1 MEHGEL
7 TADEFRAIARE
18 QGVSPRSLELW
29 RSRGLLP
36 APTRQPKG
44 RAAWMYPAES
54 ARQLT
59 RLAHWRRQTRSLN
72 LIAIALWIEG
82 FPIQLDKVRAALF
95 AITSRTERELVDEKD
110 LPAFIEQQARK
121 VAVARGKH
129 APPRV
134 VRMKRDERVRACA
147 YLLAVAV
154 GAEDEIEQRKAD
166 VLLVERMFGLRS
178 GQHGGLAKHEPFI
191 DLVESL
197 KPVMA
202 PKQVRTAL
210 AAASDARLEFSRA
223 VIHLM
228 ATWGPMLLPE
238 ALAEHGS
245 SADAM
250 RKLAAQTFEGPSIE
264 AYAGQVIQ
272 HLLAL
277 NARQPDDGEL
287 KQALAELE
295 SVSTGLEMLKI
306 FPAEKRAVVLGQLP
320 PETRQPI
327 VAEIKRR
334 AASNA
339 RSTNSRESPGI
350 EPQS

>member
-1 MEHGEL
+1 MEHGQL

-18 QGVSPRSLELW
+18 QGVSPRSVELW

-59 RLAHWRRQTRSLN
+59 RLAHWRRQTRNLS

-82 FPIQLDKVRAALF
+82 FPIQLDAVRTALL
-95 AITSRTERELVDEKD
+95 AIIRRTEHELVDEND
-110 LPAFIEQQARK
+110 LPDFIEQQARRI
-121 VAVARGKH
+121 AVARGKH
-129 APPRV
+129 APPRA

-147 YLLAVAV
+147 YLLAVAL
-154 GAEDEIEQRKAD
+154 GADDEIERRKAD
-166 VLLVERMFGLRS
+166 VVLVERMFGLRS
-178 GQHGGLAKHEPFI
+178 GQHGGLAKHEPFV
-191 DLVESL
+191 DLVESMR
-197 KPVMA
+197 PVMA
-202 PKQVRTAL
+202 PKQVRAAL
-210 AAASDARLEFSRA
+210 AAASDARLQFSRA

-250 RKLAAQTFEGPSIE
+250 RKLAAQTFESPSIE
-264 AYAGQVIQ
+264 AYAGQVIH

-277 NARQPDDGEL
+277 HARQPDDDEL
-287 KQALAELE
+287 KQALSELE
-295 SVSTGLEMLKI
+295 SVSAGLAMLKI
-306 FPAEKRAVVLGQLP
+306 FPAERRAEILRQLP

-327 VAEIKRR
+327 VTEIKRR
-334 AASNA
+334 AASK
-339 RSTNSRESPGI
+339 THPRELA
-350 EPQS
+350 